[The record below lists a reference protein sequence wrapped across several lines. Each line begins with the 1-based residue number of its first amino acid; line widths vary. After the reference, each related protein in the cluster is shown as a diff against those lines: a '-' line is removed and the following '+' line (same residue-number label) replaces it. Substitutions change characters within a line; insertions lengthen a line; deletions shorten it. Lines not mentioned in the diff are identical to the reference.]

1 MQVQAPMH
9 TEVEVAEGGAAGGAG
24 QAGGTLEVQVTSH
37 LHRRSYLADGA
48 AGAVLDCPGLLGVFP
63 RHQDSLHFWRVTSSF
78 DRQTTS
84 ASAFSLAQ
92 LIFFHCVSL

>member
-1 MQVQAPMH
+1 MH

-24 QAGGTLEVQVTSH
+24 QAGGT
-37 LHRRSYLADGA
+37 LADGA

-63 RHQDSLHFWRVTSSF
+63 RHQDSLHFWRVTSPF